1 MKFTYKYSLNMP
13 EEDEFVDITDLNEN
27 AEVIDKVLS
36 TIDNKLDVLSDEQS
50 NFVNKEFR
58 TGSTSSYK
66 ELSDNNFTDE
76 EKAKLASL
84 SGATSV
90 DEGASVFNGLTASF
104 YGDSLTEKN
113 RHYTK
118 GYHSWIQDILGLASY
133 NDYGVSG
140 YKVSDVYN
148 KVNSIN
154 DTADIIF
161 VMCGVND
168 QTFSVDLGE
177 WGDTT
182 TDTTYGAFYCLCN
195 LLKTK
200 YPTKTIIFITPHYQ
214 TGLPHSSGI
223 TSYEIGEAM
232 KKTCDKFSIP
242 CYDNRV
248 MSGIYTTNLSTFT
261 TDNCH
266 WNDKGHEM
274 VGKNLAKWV
283 IDNVRYVY
291 GATASAI
298 SVTGVSLNK
307 TSLSLVAGSYETLI
321 ATVSPTNATNKN
333 VVWSSSDA
341 SIATVV
347 GGKVTAV
354 KTGSA
359 TITVTTKD
367 GSKTASCSVEVTASA
382 VAVMGVT
389 LNKSSLSLS
398 VGENET
404 LTATVS
410 PSNATNKNVIWT
422 TSDSSI
428 ATVSNGKV
436 TAVEAGSVT
445 ITVTT
450 EDGSKTASCLVRVS
464 TVAVTGVSLNKTS
477 LSLVAGS
484 YETLIATV
492 SPTNATNKNVVWSS
506 SDDSIATVENG
517 VVTAVKE
524 GSITITAT
532 TEDGGYTATCA
543 VVVVAKTVV
552 TVEKKSDINEYV
564 HLTAVLPKDSD
575 MVAGNTVNIELIGSN
590 ATNMFSR
597 KTTGGSLFGSA
608 KGNVGDKEY
617 TAVLSGEPTQ
627 IQTVDETTVTVTSS
641 VSFSKDLTSDYL
653 KVPIII
659 AGTIPYSFSIDSLSI
674 RINGVEK
681 APNIIKLGSFFTSEE
696 EIIIV
701 TNFGT
706 DTATNS

>member
-1 MKFTYKYSLNMP
+1 MKYTDKYNLNMP

-27 AEVIDKVLS
+27 AEIIDTALF

-113 RHYTK
+113 SHYTK

-182 TDTTYGAFYCLCN
+182 TSTTYGAYYCLCN

-200 YPTKTIIFITPHYQ
+200 YPTKPIIFITPHYQ
-214 TGLPHSSGI
+214 TKYPHSSGI

-274 VGKNLAKWV
+274 VGKNLARWV

-291 GATASAI
+291 GATASTI

-307 TSLSLVAGSYETLI
+307 TSLSLVEGSYETLI
-321 ATVSPTNATNKN
+321 ATVSPSNATNKN
-333 VVWSSSDA
+333 VIWSSSDA

-354 KTGSA
+354 KTGSV
-359 TITVTTKD
+359 TITVTTED
-367 GSKTASCSVEVTASA
+367 GSKTASCSVEVTAST
-382 VAVMGVT
+382 VAVTGVS

-422 TSDSSI
+422 TSDNSI

-436 TAVEAGSVT
+436 IAVKAGSVT

-450 EDGSKTASCLVRVS
+450 EDGSKTASCSVKVS
-464 TVAVTGVSLNKTS
+464 TVAVTGVTLNKTS
-477 LSLVAGS
+477 ASIETGS
-484 YETLIATV
+484 SETLIATIA
-492 SPTNATNKNVVWSS
+492 PTNATNKNVTWKS

-532 TEDGGYTATCA
+532 AEDGGYMATCA
-543 VVVVAKTVV
+543 VVVVAVKPTV
-552 TVEKKSDINEYV
+552 TVEKQYQNTMA
-564 HLTAVLPKDSD
+564 HLTAVLPADSD
-575 MVAGNTVNIELIGSN
+575 MVSGKTVVVNLIGSN
-590 ATNMFSR
+590 ATNMFT
-597 KTTGGSLFGSA
+597 KTTSGGALFTSA
-608 KGNVGDKEY
+608 NGNVNDGEY
-617 TAVLSGEPTQ
+617 ISQ
-627 IQTVDETTVTVTSS
+627 ISAIPNQVQTVDGTTVTITSS
-641 VSFSKDLTSDYL
+641 AVINSTVTTGYL
-653 KVPIII
+653 KVPIVIS
-659 AGTIPYSFSIDSLSI
+659 GTVPYSFAIDSLSI
-674 RINGVEK
+674 LINGVEK
-681 APNIIKLGSFFTSEE
+681 APNIIKLGAFFASDK
-696 EIIIV
+696 EIINV
-701 TNFGT
+701 TNFSVDAVTEG
-706 DTATNS
+706 